1 MASALTDT
9 VKQRT
14 EEIKTSLK
22 ETDWRAE
29 LGGLQKDLKEESE
42 EVAQHARE
50 ASEQLGHKARSAV
63 EALPGAV
70 QNLPTSISVGN
81 LPEAGAKLTR
91 EASAKVGKTGKQ
103 LGAMSQRF
111 VNKTTD
117 LFDTVVN
124 SIQEANDAHR
134 LNSSRSKSISSLKG
148 GNTKSQRYSRLESD
162 ITAMQRDSS
171 TYCDQPEDT
180 EQFEQWLQDF
190 DLKTMK
196 KEIGSII
203 GSNAFM
209 AELQSRIVPLI
220 VSYDDFWTRYF
231 YRLHKL
237 HAKHEA
243 IQALTSKASEAGGP
257 LGDGREEEEELG
269 WGTDEEE
276 GEEGEEGEKGVVVKE
291 EEEEKDD
298 EEASREEEKVTTAA
312 FDEPIEHQTQVD
324 GVDDESVEEPSRV
337 EPKEEEVEEEED
349 VEEETEEASTADDG
363 EVIVEKTE
371 KTDDLKKK
379 KEEEKDDEEEEQP
392 EEAVEKV
399 SSDLS
404 SDFELD
410 DEPLPTGGDG
420 VVTGGGGGEDE
431 DEDWNSDWE

>member
-1 MASALTDT
+1 MASVLTDT

-29 LGGLQKDLKEESE
+29 LGGLQKDLKEETE

-50 ASEQLGHKARSAV
+50 ASEQLGHKARYAV
-63 EALPGAV
+63 ESLPGAV

-117 LFDTVVN
+117 LFDNIVN
-124 SIQEANDAHR
+124 SIQEANDINR
-134 LNSSRSKSISSLKG
+134 LKSSKSKSLSLLKG
-148 GNTKSQRYSRLESD
+148 INTINNSSQRYSRLEAD
-162 ITAMQRDSS
+162 IAAMQRDSS
-171 TYCDQPEDT
+171 TYCDQPEDA
-180 EQFEQWLQDF
+180 EQFQQWIQDF
-190 DLKTMK
+190 NLKEKK

-203 GSNAFM
+203 GTNAFM

-220 VSYDDFWTRYF
+220 VSYEDFWTRYF

-243 IQALTSKASEAGGP
+243 IQALTFKASEAGLPSG
-257 LGDGREEEEELG
+257 GGRKEEAELG

-276 GEEGEEGEKGVVVKE
+276 EEEDEEQGEEV
-291 EEEEKDD
+291 
-298 EEASREEEKVTTAA
+298 AREEEVAVKQDEDQEDSEEEDKVTTAA
-312 FDEPIEHQTQVD
+312 VDGSAEDQTKAD
-324 GVDDESVEEPSRV
+324 GVDNESVEEPSQV
-337 EPKEEEVEEEED
+337 EPKEEEVEED
-349 VEEETEEASTADDG
+349 VEEEAEEASTALEE
-363 EVIVEKTE
+363 EVIVEETE
-371 KTDDLKKK
+371 NTGEVKK
-379 KEEEKDDEEEEQP
+379 KEEKYEEEEKQP

-410 DEPLPTGGDG
+410 DEPVPTGGDG
-420 VVTGGGGGEDE
+420 VVTERGFDE
-431 DEDWNSDWE
+431 DDDWNSDWE

>member
-1 MASALTDT
+1 MASVLTDT

-22 ETDWRAE
+22 ETDWRTE
-29 LGGLQKDLKEESE
+29 LGGLQKDLKEETE

-63 EALPGAV
+63 ESLPGAV

-91 EASAKVGKTGKQ
+91 QASAKVGKTGKQ

-117 LFDTVVN
+117 LFDNIVN
-124 SIQEANDAHR
+124 SIQEANDINR
-134 LNSSRSKSISSLKG
+134 LKSSKSKSSSLLKG
-148 GNTKSQRYSRLESD
+148 GNTINKMSQRYSRLEAD
-162 ITAMQRDSS
+162 IAAMQRDSS

-180 EQFEQWLQDF
+180 EQFQQWLQDF
-190 DLKTMK
+190 DLKEKK

-220 VSYDDFWTRYF
+220 VSYEDFWTRYF

-243 IQALTSKASEAGGP
+243 IQALTSKASEAGMP
-257 LGDGREEEEELG
+257 LGGGRKEEAELG
-269 WGTDEEE
+269 WGTDEE
-276 GEEGEEGEKGVVVKE
+276 GE
-291 EEEEKDD
+291 EEEEQG
-298 EEASREEEKVTTAA
+298 EEEEEEDKVTTAA
-312 FDEPIEHQTQVD
+312 VDESAEQPTKAD
-324 GVDDESVEEPSRV
+324 GVDDESVEEPSQV
-337 EPKEEEVEEEED
+337 EPNEEEVEDD
-349 VEEETEEASTADDG
+349 VQEKAGEASTAAEE
-363 EVIVEKTE
+363 EVIVEE
-371 KTDDLKKK
+371 KENTNELKKM
-379 KEEEKDDEEEEQP
+379 EEKDEEEEEQP
-392 EEAVEKV
+392 EEAVEKA

-410 DEPLPTGGDG
+410 DEPLPTGVDVLVTEGG
-420 VVTGGGGGEDE
+420 VDE
-431 DEDWNSDWE
+431 DDDWNSDWE